1 MRNRQYLL
9 IEVIIMI
16 NTSTGISTVFQQGIS
31 GMQNSSRSMTESA
44 NEIVLSGTLE
54 RAPMAAT
61 DIVEPMIK
69 IQQEQ
74 HVFNASAKIID
85 VADQALGALIDI
97 DA

>member
-1 MRNRQYLL
+1 
-9 IEVIIMI
+9 MI
-16 NTSTGISTVFQQGIS
+16 NTSAGISTVFQQGIS
-31 GMQNSSRSMTESA
+31 GMQNSSRSITESA

-54 RAPMAAT
+54 RAPLAST
-61 DIVEPMIK
+61 DIVEPMIN

-97 DA
+97 EA

>member
-1 MRNRQYLL
+1 
-9 IEVIIMI
+9 MI
-16 NTSTGISTVFQQGIS
+16 NTSAGISTVFQQGIS
-31 GMQNSSRSMTESA
+31 GMQNSSRSITESA

-54 RAPMAAT
+54 RAPLANT
-61 DIVEPMIK
+61 DIVEPMIN

-97 DA
+97 EA